1 MTFELKSSFASFVVL
16 AIVSACGGSKP
27 PEAEAAAAELVQE
40 SHAGKSKGGPSVSQE
55 LGSIDPQEADRVF
68 QSVQAKFQTCQKAGM
83 KRVGPLSGDVKF
95 FVRIGSDGKA
105 KYVVLED
112 STLGD
117 LETESCMM
125 HAVESA
131 SWPVPR
137 GGNEAEARKGYGFDA
152 GDERPPAVWGPDK
165 IEAAIAKHQKDL
177 QNCTAG
183 VKGSFKV
190 TLYVEAE
197 KKDGKAIAVGVAAP
211 NHEAQAKVACIA
223 DVVKSMKLPS
233 PGGYLAKSTFSL

>member
-1 MTFELKSSFASFVVL
+1 MRFELKCSLVCWVAL
-16 AIVSACGGSKP
+16 AAACGGSKP
-27 PEAEAAAAELVQE
+27 PEAEAPALDPAAQ
-40 SHAGKSKGGPSVSQE
+40 SSRSKPLSGGPSVSQE
-55 LGSIDPQEADRVF
+55 LGSIDPQDADRVF
-68 QSVQAKFQTCQKAGM
+68 QSVQGQFQTCQKTGM
-83 KRVGPLSGDVKF
+83 KRVGPLAGDVKF

-117 LETESCMM
+117 IETESCMM
-125 HAVESA
+125 HAVERA
-131 SWPVPR
+131 RWPVPR

-152 GDERPPAVWGPDK
+152 GDERAPTVWGADK
-165 IEAAIAKHQKDL
+165 IEAAIAKHQKEL

-211 NHEAQAKVACIA
+211 NSEAQAKAACIV

>member
-1 MTFELKSSFASFVVL
+1 MRFELKTSLLGLVL
-16 AIVSACGGSKP
+16 ALVAACGGSKP
-27 PEAEAAAAELVQE
+27 PEAEAPALDHAQT
-40 SHAGKSKGGPSVSQE
+40 SHSKPHSGGPSVSQE
-55 LGSIDPQEADRVF
+55 LGSIDPQDADRVF
-68 QSVQAKFQTCQKAGM
+68 QSVQGQFQTCQKTGM
-83 KRVGPLSGDVKF
+83 KRVGPLAGDVTF

-117 LETESCMM
+117 IETESCMM
-125 HAVESA
+125 HAVERA
-131 SWPVPR
+131 HWPVPR

-152 GDERPPAVWGPDK
+152 GDERAPTVWGADK
-165 IEAAIAKHQKDL
+165 IEAAIAKHQKEL

-211 NHEAQAKVACIA
+211 NSEAQAKAACIV